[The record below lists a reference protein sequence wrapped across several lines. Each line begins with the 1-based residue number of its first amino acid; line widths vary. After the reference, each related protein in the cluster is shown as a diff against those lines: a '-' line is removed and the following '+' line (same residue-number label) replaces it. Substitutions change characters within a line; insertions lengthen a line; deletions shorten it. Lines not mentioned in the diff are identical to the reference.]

1 MEQGG
6 KLVNWNDTK
15 GFGFIQ
21 PDDGSERVFAH
32 ISIMRG
38 DARPVTGM
46 AVRFVAVADE
56 QGRRRAEHMRGE
68 ALALDRPAIRRKP
81 RERPSE
87 APSRTA
93 RSPKTAS
100 RLSSR
105 RRHRVHNR
113 GAKLVVLALLCVL
126 PLVGSLQCWLEQG
139 QPWWL
144 LAYGVISVVSFVQYW
159 LDKRSAETGRWR
171 TPEKTLHLSALLGGW
186 PGALVAQQLFRHKT
200 RKVSFQ
206 VLFWLIVAVHQL
218 VWLDWLVLDGSLLGG
233 LLPS

>member
-1 MEQGG
+1 MWMEQGG
-6 KLVNWNDTK
+6 KLVNWNDAK

-32 ISIMRG
+32 ISVMRG

-68 ALALDRPAIRRKP
+68 GLALDRPAIRRKP
-81 RERPSE
+81 RERS
-87 APSRTA
+87 APTPTRGAA
-93 RSPKTAS
+93 RRPG
-100 RLSSR
+100 RH
-105 RRHRVHNR
+105 RHRVHNR
-113 GAKLVVLALLCVL
+113 GAKLVVLALLCIL
-126 PLVGSLQCWLEQG
+126 PLFGSLQLWLEQG

-144 LAYGVISVVSFVQYW
+144 LAYAVVSVVSFVQYW

-186 PGALVAQQLFRHKT
+186 PGALVAQQLLRHKT
-200 RKVSFQ
+200 RKASFQ
-206 VLFWLIVAVHQL
+206 ALFWLIVALHQL
-218 VWLDWLVLDGSLLGG
+218 AWLDWLVLDSTLLGG
-233 LLPS
+233 LLPT

>member
-6 KLVNWNDTK
+6 KLVNWNDVK

-32 ISIMRG
+32 ISVMRG
-38 DARPVTGM
+38 DARPATGM
-46 AVRFVAVADE
+46 VVRFVAVADE

-68 ALALDRPAIRRKP
+68 GLALDRPAIRRKP
-81 RERPSE
+81 RERS
-87 APSRTA
+87 APPPTQTRGSARRTG
-93 RSPKTAS
+93 RH
-100 RLSSR
+100 
-105 RRHRVHNR
+105 RHRVHNR

-126 PLVGSLQCWLEQG
+126 PLVGSLQLWLDQG

-144 LAYGVISVVSFVQYW
+144 LAYGVISVISFVQYW

-171 TPEKTLHLSALLGGW
+171 TPENTLQITALLGGW

-218 VWLDWLVLDGSLLGG
+218 VWLDRLVLDSSLLGG
-233 LLPS
+233 LLPT